1 MVFMCLCKQHLG
13 NEKLKRSATFKIFPL
28 TMSFDYITK
37 DASHFHR
44 KLNCDG
50 GVDDIL
56 ISSTFLS
63 LPISTF
69 DLLATIAYD

>member
-1 MVFMCLCKQHLG
+1 
-13 NEKLKRSATFKIFPL
+13 
-28 TMSFDYITK
+28 MSFNYITK
-37 DASHFHR
+37 DVSHFHR

-56 ISSTFLS
+56 ISSTFWS
-63 LPISTF
+63 LLISTF